1 VLPSLAPDAPGVEFA
16 SCVDPNNPPRSCR
29 QAMIRSFILSS
40 KTSAIGSAKHG
51 ATLTSKTPISKP
63 SLSICWRANT
73 QPRSHRRL
81 QHNRRLVARCLGRGG
96 PDAKPTLCGTE
107 TRPKQPPSPTDDA
120 VAMRPCAI
128 LELDDSRCHWPLG
141 EMHRVA
147 TQFCGG
153 AATPGRRYCAHHGGP
168 FRAQKR
174 AFSSLPRM
182 GCPARGA
189 VRRLRTVGG
198 IGVVLGYSRDEPA
211 GGERLQVCL
220 HRVSNIVGIDLRS
233 SALGIDWRYHRVRA
247 AQVFAM
253 KSSRS

>member
-1 VLPSLAPDAPGVEFA
+1 MF
-16 SCVDPNNPPRSCR
+16 
-29 QAMIRSFILSS
+29 
-40 KTSAIGSAKHG
+40 SAVHPTTDIAK
-51 ATLTSKTPISKP
+51 L
-63 SLSICWRANT
+63 L
-73 QPRSHRRL
+73 
-81 QHNRRLVARCLGRGG
+81 RLVRFVPEA
-96 PDAKPTLCGTE
+96 
-107 TRPKQPPSPTDDA
+107 
-120 VAMRPCAI
+120 
-128 LELDDSRCHWPLG
+128 
-141 EMHRVA
+141 
-147 TQFCGG
+147 
-153 AATPGRRYCAHHGGP
+153 
-168 FRAQKR
+168 
-174 AFSSLPRM
+174 AFSPLSRM